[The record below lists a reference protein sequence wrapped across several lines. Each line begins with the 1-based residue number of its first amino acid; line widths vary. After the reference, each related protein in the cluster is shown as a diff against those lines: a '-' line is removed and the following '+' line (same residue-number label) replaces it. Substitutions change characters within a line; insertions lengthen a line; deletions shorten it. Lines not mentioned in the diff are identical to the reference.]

1 MSSLG
6 SIELPAGTTVD
17 SLHWPAD
24 DRILA
29 GLWGEQPQVAL
40 LQPGARK
47 PVLVRDLDGMIIKS
61 APALDA
67 LVFLLGP
74 ADGIGQARL
83 ALFDGNELR
92 YVALPGIRAGWAESG
107 EQEDYRAH
115 QLLPALAVE
124 PNGERAVV
132 IAPGGRVV
140 LVDLATLRTS
150 SHELV
155 QQASLFERFRNWLEP
170 GAWAKMIDGPELN
183 AAWDNVI
190 ALSGV
195 TYTTDGEST
204 RATPAGL
211 AFIHPDNWIV
221 DHESDMPAWV
231 AQRGEFLLASAWDEA
246 SGSQRLQVYNQGL
259 EVCAL
264 ERPGEADL
272 SQTAGPLLY
281 VSTQDGHKIELVDI
295 TTCETVGHAEPKR
308 PTYVVSGYP

>member
-1 MSSLG
+1 
-6 SIELPAGTTVD
+6 
-17 SLHWPAD
+17 
-24 DRILA
+24 
-29 GLWGEQPQVAL
+29 VAT

-47 PVLVRDLDGMIIKS
+47 PVLVRELDGMIIKS

-92 YVALPGIRAGWAESG
+92 YVALPGIRAGWDESG
-107 EQEDYRAH
+107 GQEDYRAH

-124 PNGERAVV
+124 PSGERAVV

-195 TYTTDGEST
+195 TYTAEGEST

-211 AFIHPDNWIV
+211 AFIHPDNWII
-221 DHESDMPAWV
+221 DRASDVPAWV
-231 AQRGEFLLASAWDEA
+231 AQRGELLLASAWNDESA
-246 SGSQRLQVYNQGL
+246 SQSLQVYMEGL
-259 EVCAL
+259 EVCSL
-264 ERPGEADL
+264 ERPGQADL
-272 SQTAGPLLY
+272 SQTSGQLLY
-281 VSTQDGHKIELVDI
+281 VSTQDGREIEIVDL
-295 TTCETVGHAEPKR
+295 TTCETVGRATPKR
-308 PTYVVSGYP
+308 PTFIVSGE